1 VKLAS
6 VPTGAR
12 KYLLLTSG
20 KGGIVFAPD
29 AIAVALRIAAV
40 RSDAFTQNSLKTIL
54 LIPAPAVEKS
64 IVKRSLAGSS
74 EPTLATVE
82 IAAPDGR
89 AFNFVVVTAGETVAV
104 GAFGGITAA
113 DAEIEVAVPDAV
125 EAAALVATS
134 ELAGDVGLA
143 ATGES
148 LAFFDFAAPFPVMT
162 IVTMLAANEMTNSV
176 RSNFRVPLFIFIRFS
191 FLILIGLGEV
201 VRPANRS
208 NRRLP

>member
-12 KYLLLTSG
+12 KYRLLTSG

-29 AIAVALRIAAV
+29 AIADAFRIAAV
-40 RSDAFTQNSLKTIL
+40 RSAAFTQNSLKTIL

-89 AFNFVVVTAGETVAV
+89 AFNFVVVTAGETVVV

-113 DAEIEVAVPDAV
+113 DAETEVAVAGTV
-125 EAAALVATS
+125 EVVAFVATS
-134 ELAGDVGLA
+134 ALAGDVGLA
-143 ATGES
+143 AGES
-148 LAFFDFAAPFPVMT
+148 EACFGFAAPFPVMT

-191 FLILIGLGEV
+191 FLILNGLGEV
-201 VRPANRS
+201 VRRANRS

>member
-1 VKLAS
+1 MKLAS

-12 KYLLLTSG
+12 KYRLLTSG

-29 AIAVALRIAAV
+29 AIADAFRIAAV
-40 RSDAFTQNSLKTIL
+40 RSAAFTQNSLKTIL

-64 IVKRSLAGSS
+64 IAKRSLAGSS
-74 EPTLATVE
+74 EPTLAAVE

-113 DAEIEVAVPDAV
+113 DAETGVPIAGAV
-125 EAAALVATS
+125 EAAVFVATS
-134 ELAGDVGLA
+134 ALAEGVGLA
-143 ATGES
+143 AGES
-148 LAFFDFAAPFPVMT
+148 EACFDFAAPFPVMT

-191 FLILIGLGEV
+191 FLILNGLGEV

>member
-1 VKLAS
+1 M
-6 VPTGAR
+6 
-12 KYLLLTSG
+12 
-20 KGGIVFAPD
+20 FAPD
-29 AIAVALRIAAV
+29 AIADAFRIAAV

-64 IVKRSLAGSS
+64 IAKRSLAGSS
-74 EPTLATVE
+74 EPTLAAVD

-89 AFNFVVVTAGETVAV
+89 AFNFVVVTAGETVEV

-113 DAEIEVAVPDAV
+113 DAEAGVAVAGAV
-125 EAAALVATS
+125 EAVAFVATS
-134 ELAGDVGLA
+134 ALAGGVGLA
-143 ATGES
+143 AGES
-148 LAFFDFAAPFPVMT
+148 EACFDFAAPFPVMT

-191 FLILIGLGEV
+191 FLILNGLGEV
-201 VRPANRS
+201 VRRANHS

>member
-1 VKLAS
+1 MKLAS

-12 KYLLLTSG
+12 KYRLLTSG

-29 AIAVALRIAAV
+29 AIADAFRIAAV
-40 RSDAFTQNSLKTIL
+40 RSAAFTQNSLKTIL

-64 IVKRSLAGSS
+64 IVKRLLAGSS
-74 EPTLATVE
+74 EPTLAAVE

-104 GAFGGITAA
+104 VAFGGITAA
-113 DAEIEVAVPDAV
+113 DAETGVAIAGAV
-125 EAAALVATS
+125 EAAAFVAAS
-134 ELAGDVGLA
+134 ALAGGVELAA
-143 ATGES
+143 GES
-148 LAFFDFAAPFPVMT
+148 AACFDFAAPFPVMT

-191 FLILIGLGEV
+191 FLILNGLGEV

>member
-12 KYLLLTSG
+12 KYRLLTSG

-29 AIAVALRIAAV
+29 AIADALRIAAV
-40 RSDAFTQNSLKTIL
+40 RSAALTQNSLKTIL

-74 EPTLATVE
+74 EPTLAAVE
-82 IAAPDGR
+82 IAAPDRR

-113 DAEIEVAVPDAV
+113 DAETEVAVAGTV
-125 EAAALVATS
+125 EVVAFNATS
-134 ELAGDVGLA
+134 ALAGDVGLA
-143 ATGES
+143 AGES
-148 LAFFDFAAPFPVMT
+148 EACFDFAAPFPVMT

-191 FLILIGLGEV
+191 FLILNGLGEV

>member
-1 VKLAS
+1 MKLAS

-12 KYLLLTSG
+12 KYRLLTSG

-29 AIAVALRIAAV
+29 AIADAFRIAAV
-40 RSDAFTQNSLKTIL
+40 RSAAFTQNSLKTIL
-54 LIPAPAVEKS
+54 LIPAPDVEKS
-64 IVKRSLAGSS
+64 IVKRLLAGSS
-74 EPTLATVE
+74 EPTLAAVE

-113 DAEIEVAVPDAV
+113 DAEIEVAVAGAV
-125 EAAALVATS
+125 EAAAFVATS
-134 ELAGDVGLA
+134 ELAGGVELA
-143 ATGES
+143 AGES
-148 LAFFDFAAPFPVMT
+148 AAFFDFAAPFPVMT

-191 FLILIGLGEV
+191 FLILNGLGEV
-201 VRPANRS
+201 VRRANRS
-208 NRRLP
+208 NRQLP

>member
-1 VKLAS
+1 MKLAS

-12 KYLLLTSG
+12 KYRLLTSG

-29 AIAVALRIAAV
+29 AIADAFRIAAV
-40 RSDAFTQNSLKTIL
+40 RSAAFTQNSLKTIL

-64 IVKRSLAGSS
+64 IVKRLLAGSS
-74 EPTLATVE
+74 EPTLAAVE

-113 DAEIEVAVPDAV
+113 DAEIEVAVAGAV
-125 EAAALVATS
+125 EAAAFVAAS
-134 ELAGDVGLA
+134 ALAGGVELAA
-143 ATGES
+143 GES
-148 LAFFDFAAPFPVMT
+148 EACFDFAAPFPVMT

-191 FLILIGLGEV
+191 FLILNGLGEV
-201 VRPANRS
+201 VRRANRS

>member
-1 VKLAS
+1 MKLAS

-12 KYLLLTSG
+12 KYRLLTSG

-29 AIAVALRIAAV
+29 AIADALRIAAV
-40 RSDAFTQNSLKTIL
+40 RSAAFTQNSLKIIL

-64 IVKRSLAGSS
+64 IVKRSLVGSS
-74 EPTLATVE
+74 EPTLAAVD

-104 GAFGGITAA
+104 GVFGGITAA
-113 DAEIEVAVPDAV
+113 GDETGVAIAGAV
-125 EAAALVATS
+125 EAAAFVAAS
-134 ELAGDVGLA
+134 ALAGGVGLA
-143 ATGES
+143 AGES
-148 LAFFDFAAPFPVMT
+148 EACFDFAAPFPVMT

-191 FLILIGLGEV
+191 FLILNGLGEV

>member
-12 KYLLLTSG
+12 KYRLLTSG

-29 AIAVALRIAAV
+29 AIADAFRIAAV
-40 RSDAFTQNSLKTIL
+40 RSAAFTQNSLKTIL

-64 IVKRSLAGSS
+64 IVKRLLAGSS
-74 EPTLATVE
+74 EPTLAAVE

-104 GAFGGITAA
+104 VAFGGITAA
-113 DAEIEVAVPDAV
+113 DAATEVAVAGTV
-125 EAAALVATS
+125 EVVAFVATS
-134 ELAGDVGLA
+134 ALAGGVGLA
-143 ATGES
+143 AGES
-148 LAFFDFAAPFPVMT
+148 AAFFDFAAPFPVMT

-191 FLILIGLGEV
+191 FLILNGLGEV
-201 VRPANRS
+201 VRRANRS

>member
-12 KYLLLTSG
+12 KYRLLTSG

-29 AIAVALRIAAV
+29 AIADAFRIAAV
-40 RSDAFTQNSLKTIL
+40 RSAAFTQNSLKTIL

-64 IVKRSLAGSS
+64 IVKRLLAGSS
-74 EPTLATVE
+74 EPTLAAVE
-82 IAAPDGR
+82 IAAPDRR

-104 GAFGGITAA
+104 VAFGGITAA
-113 DAEIEVAVPDAV
+113 DAETEVAVAGTV
-125 EAAALVATS
+125 EVVAFVAASALAGGV
-134 ELAGDVGLA
+134 ELAT
-143 ATGES
+143 TGES

-162 IVTMLAANEMTNSV
+162 IVTMLTANEMTNSV

-191 FLILIGLGEV
+191 FLILNGLGEV
-201 VRPANRS
+201 VRRANRS
-208 NRRLP
+208 NRRLL